1 MDIPD
6 TVLHGDLNVDNILF
20 AGTHCVFID
29 WSEAYVGNPLVTYEH
44 LLLLN
49 QIEDPS
55 LKASCNRH
63 LRTTYLKAMSSI
75 CDFRVLE
82 DALPFAPII
91 AAASTILG
99 RKDWLQTRERSDPR
113 KFPLVRAIA
122 RHLDRAAQA
131 PSLLRAF
138 LV

>member
-1 MDIPD
+1 M
-6 TVLHGDLNVDNILF
+6 
-20 AGTHCVFID
+20 
-29 WSEAYVGNPLVTYEH
+29 TYEH